1 MTPRLYIAS
10 KMHHAE
16 QWRELY
22 KRADIHLVS
31 RWPFLEP
38 FIDPE
43 AANAQFFWQDDM
55 ADVRACNVL
64 IVYALEGEH
73 LRGALVEAGAAIALG
88 KLVIVVGGPH
98 PDYGTWMHHPH
109 VRAAET
115 IDQAIGMAKA
125 HMA

>member
-1 MTPRLYIAS
+1 MIPRVYIAS

-38 FIDPE
+38 FVEPE

-55 ADVRACNVL
+55 ADVRACHVL
-64 IVYALEGEH
+64 FVYALEGEH
-73 LRGALVEAGAAIALG
+73 LRGALVEAGAALALG
-88 KLVIVVGGPH
+88 KLVIVIGAPH
-98 PDYGTWMHHPH
+98 PDYGTWMHHPN
-109 VRAAET
+109 VKAVDT
-115 IDQAIGMAKA
+115 IDAAIDLVRTLLT
-125 HMA
+125 